1 MGHLAGTPSFTFGG
15 RNDFAA
21 DEPLMGAARF
31 FFGAAIPAISP
42 IRILDAVRSKL
53 VAPTPHESH
62 RIHVASAVEW
72 LERAQDATGTGGF
85 ARGYALV
92 RHEYLKVTGWE
103 PAYPETTGYII
114 PTLYAAADYLGRPEL
129 IDRARRAASWEREV
143 QLESGAVQGGVIG
156 QPVAPAVFN
165 TGMVIFGWLC
175 VTERDGDAAS
185 ADAARRA
192 ADFLVDA
199 LDDDGVWRRG
209 SSLYAE
215 VHAPL
220 YNART
225 AWALAEAGVRLGEP
239 RYRDAA
245 ARALNAVARRQQKS
259 GWLPDCCL
267 TDPARPLT
275 HTIAYTLRGLLEG
288 GRVLGDQKLI
298 DAASLGAAALA
309 EKVDDRGRL
318 AGRYAVNWKP
328 AVPWSC
334 LTGNAQ
340 MAGIWLRL
348 AELTGDRKWIEPVEP
363 VLRFLKCTQNLGS
376 RVDGLRGGILGSSPI
391 AGGYGPNETLNW
403 ATKFFIDALI
413 RHDRLR
419 QPVPAPADHALT
431 LA

>member
-1 MGHLAGTPSFTFGG
+1 MAETGS
-15 RNDFAA
+15 
-21 DEPLMGAARF
+21 ARF
-31 FFGAAIPAISP
+31 FFGTAVPAISP
-42 IRILDAVRSKL
+42 SRFFEAVRSRL
-53 VAPTPHESH
+53 STAPVAQEAH
-62 RIHVASAVEW
+62 RPHVAAAVEW
-72 LERAQDATGTGGF
+72 LERAQDATGTGGV

-92 RHEYLKVTGWE
+92 HHDYLKVSGWE

-129 IDRARRAASWEREV
+129 AQRARRAAEWERDV
-143 QLESGAVQGGVIG
+143 QLDSGAVQGGVIG

-175 VTERDGDAAS
+175 AFVRDGDGAS

-199 LDDDGVWRRG
+199 LDDDGVWRRS
-209 SSLYAE
+209 SSLYAD

-225 AWALAEAGVRLGEP
+225 AWALAEAGARLGEP
-239 RYRDAA
+239 RYLDAA
-245 ARALNAVARRQQKS
+245 ALALRAIARRQQQS

-267 TDPARPLT
+267 NDPARPLT

-288 GRVLGDQKLI
+288 GRVLQDSALI
-298 DAASLGAAALA
+298 DAASRGASALA
-309 EKVDDRGRL
+309 AKVDDQGRL
-318 AGRYAVNWKP
+318 AGRYAVNWRP
-328 AVPWSC
+328 AVAWSC

-348 AELTGDRKWIEPVEP
+348 AEITGDRTWLAPVGP
-363 VLRFLKCTQNLGS
+363 ALRFLKGTQNCGARL
-376 RVDGLRGGILGSSPI
+376 DGLRGGILGSSPVD
-391 AGGYGPNETLNW
+391 GGYAPNETLNW

-413 RHDRLR
+413 RHDRLS
-419 QPVPAPADHALT
+419 QPTPQPSDDALT